1 MDSKR
6 RLDDALDLAVG
17 HQRPGVRLDQAM
29 LPDLARGKLD
39 PWQGQLDR
47 PRVTTVWG
55 LDSVKLSG
63 RILLHSMFSPSDA
76 RRVPGATRKR
86 IGKPRLIAGVFT
98 CAVPYVAL
106 AFQSCPQS
114 YHG

>member
-17 HQRPGVRLDQAM
+17 HQRPSVRLCQAM

-47 PRVTTVWG
+47 AKICLKCLGIV
-55 LDSVKLSG
+55 G
-63 RILLHSMFSPSDA
+63 RIVLHSMLGTSDV
-76 RRVPGATRKR
+76 RRVPGPTRKR
-86 IGKPRLIAGVFT
+86 NENPG
-98 CAVPYVAL
+98 
-106 AFQSCPQS
+106 
-114 YHG
+114 